1 MLKPYKELRQIDVLP
16 FCDQRE
22 TKDERGKKKLV
33 PYLNWAKCKDLLHEN
48 GAETVYY
55 EPLLNANGSS
65 LFMTAEPFTDS
76 KGNRNRCFEVRV
88 KIVIDDL
95 EFIQNYPLLNGM
107 YVVREDNVNQLRLSN
122 AQARA
127 FVKGV
132 AIRTGLGFGLW
143 VSEDETTRGENGGDD
158 LQFHNVLKIRERVER
173 KITKLLGRGVS
184 LSEIAR
190 QTGLQEEEDVRE
202 MIRYH
207 TKLHNFEA
215 KLEQVKVEP

>member
-16 FCDQRE
+16 YCDKRE

-65 LFMTAEPFTDS
+65 LFMTTEPFTDS

-143 VSEDETTRGENGGDD
+143 VSEDETIQHGTDDD
-158 LQFHNVLKIRERVER
+158 LYFHNILKIKERVEQ
-173 KITKLLGRGVS
+173 KVTKLLRSELS
-184 LSEIAR
+184 LQQIAE
-190 QTGLQEEEDVRE
+190 QTGLQEEDDVRQF
-202 MIRYH
+202 IRYY
-207 TKLHNFEA
+207 TKLYNFEGM
-215 KLEQVKVEP
+215 LDQIKVQK

>member
-16 FCDQRE
+16 HCDERE
-22 TKDERGKKKLV
+22 TKDERGRKKLV

-65 LFMTAEPFTDS
+65 LFMASEPFTDN

-95 EFIQNYPLLNGM
+95 EFVQNYPLLNGM

-143 VSEDETTRGENGGDD
+143 VSEDETVQHGIDDD
-158 LQFHNVLKIRERVER
+158 LHFHNILKIKERVEQ
-173 KITKLLGRGVS
+173 KITKLLGKDFS
-184 LSEIAR
+184 LQQIAEE
-190 QTGLQEEEDVRE
+190 TGLQEEDDVRQF
-202 MIRYH
+202 MRYY
-207 TKLHNFEA
+207 TKLYNFEGM
-215 KLEQVKVEP
+215 LDQIKVRK

>member
-16 FCDQRE
+16 YCDERE

-65 LFMTAEPFTDS
+65 LFMTTEPFTDS

-143 VSEDETTRGENGGDD
+143 VSEDETTPNGSDDD
-158 LQFHNVLKIRERVER
+158 LYFHNILKIKERVEQ
-173 KITKLLGRGVS
+173 KVTKLLGNELS
-184 LSEIAR
+184 LQQIAE
-190 QTGLQEEEDVRE
+190 QTGLQEEDDVRQF
-202 MIRYH
+202 IRYY
-207 TKLHNFEA
+207 TKLYNFEGM
-215 KLEQVKVEP
+215 LDQIKVQK